1 MIEVYILQA
10 EVGLIDGLDKLINA
24 KTGINVMI
32 AQDAVSCVALGTGK
46 ALDNLDALEG
56 KARK

>member
-1 MIEVYILQA
+1 MTGGGSL
-10 EVGLIDGLDKLINA
+10 LNGLDQLIKE

-46 ALDNLDALEG
+46 ALDNLDVLDE
-56 KARK
+56 KKR